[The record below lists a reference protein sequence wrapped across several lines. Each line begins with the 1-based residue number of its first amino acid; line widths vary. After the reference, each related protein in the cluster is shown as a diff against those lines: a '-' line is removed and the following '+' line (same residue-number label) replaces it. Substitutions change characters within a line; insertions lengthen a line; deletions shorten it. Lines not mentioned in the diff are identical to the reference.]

1 MVKISMIPNQI
12 LTTIKC
18 SQNDTSLRKW
28 EFQLY
33 ANDVLIHPSGQ
44 YNLLC
49 GNGANVLLVQDGDLL
64 NCDCTADLSA
74 EAGKFLCKIKNTNGN
89 ETAYS
94 SLFILNVEVKP

>member
-33 ANDVLIHPSGQ
+33 ANDVILHPSGQ

-49 GNGANVLLVQDGDLL
+49 DNGANVLLVQDGDLL
-64 NCDCTADLSA
+64 ICDCTEQLSTKS
-74 EAGKFLCKIKNTNGN
+74 GKFLCKIKNTDGN
-89 ETAYS
+89 EISYS